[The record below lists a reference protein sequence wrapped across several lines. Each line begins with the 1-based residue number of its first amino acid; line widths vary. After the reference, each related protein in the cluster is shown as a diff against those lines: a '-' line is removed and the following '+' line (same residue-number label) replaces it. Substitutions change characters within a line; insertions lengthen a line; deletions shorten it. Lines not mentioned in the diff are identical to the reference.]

1 MRHVFQTAIVL
12 AFVGTLG
19 CQAKLSV
26 SKTFKLPDEG
36 SNGKIFLMPIQP
48 GAQTITVTVTVKS
61 GSNVDAFV
69 VPASLIPDDV
79 FGKSVN
85 EKKSWEEKG
94 YGFKRDMK
102 TGTAMAKV
110 PANVEYK
117 VIIILSDDAKEKS
130 EIDVKITN

>member
-1 MRHVFQTAIVL
+1 MRRVFQTAIIL
-12 AFVGTLG
+12 AFVGALG
-19 CQAKLSV
+19 CQAKLSEM
-26 SKTFKLPDEG
+26 KTIILPDKG
-36 SNGKIFLMPIQP
+36 SSGKIYLMPIQP

-79 FGKSVN
+79 FGLSAN
-85 EKKSWEEKG
+85 EKKTWEEKG